1 MGKSFVLR
9 NEHGDPVGYLMQ
21 GMHAVRC
28 RVRAMETEEIIVFLQ
43 DGSHE
48 SRRIEHPGEE
58 LEWREEKSTVVGA
71 VTLENGRISAVT
83 GEDARWKWS
92 QMEQMKRAREAN
104 AEEQTRAISAEQEKA
119 RRKEEAKSCEKA
131 EEKAEEK
138 TEEKAAAGEKN
149 TCLWPQRRWPPPPC
163 WRTAVYCHGVW
174 EEEKV

>member
-9 NEHGDPVGYLMQ
+9 NEHGDPVGYLTQ

-28 RVRAMETEEIIVFLQ
+28 RVSTMETEEIIVFLR

-48 SRRIEHPGEE
+48 SRRIEYPGEE
-58 LEWREEKSTVVGA
+58 LEWREEKSAVVGA
-71 VTLENGRISAVT
+71 VTLENGRMSAVT

-92 QMEQMKRAREAN
+92 QMEYMKRAREAN
-104 AEEQTRAISAEQEKA
+104 AEERTRPISAEQEKA
-119 RRKEEAKSCEKA
+119 RRKEEAKSC
-131 EEKAEEK
+131 EKAEEK

-174 EEEKV
+174 EEEKA